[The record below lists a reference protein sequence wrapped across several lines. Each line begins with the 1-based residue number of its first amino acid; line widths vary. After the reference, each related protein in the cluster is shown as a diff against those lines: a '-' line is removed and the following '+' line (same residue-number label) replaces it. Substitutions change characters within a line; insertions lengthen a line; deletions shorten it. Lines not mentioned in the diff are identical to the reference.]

1 LNQIYNI
8 YKEVSVLIEAQSG
21 SRSSKPAGFM
31 PLAEAVRQSRDQ
43 VVENHKNYLNS
54 SLAMMM
60 GLLSFDKQFTKAE
73 GIYVWDNKGNRYLDF
88 LGAYGALNIGHN
100 HPKIIDA
107 LNRVKELP
115 NLLQASLG
123 TLPAALAKNLALAA
137 PGELRRSFLGNS
149 GAEAVEGALKLARA
163 ATGRTGL
170 VYCEGS
176 FHGKSLGALSVTGRE
191 KYQKTFQPLVP
202 DCYSVPFGDL
212 DALEK
217 QLREKSC
224 AAFIVEPI
232 QGEGG
237 VIIPPQGYLS
247 GARQICSRYDTLLIF
262 DEIQTGFGRTGD
274 MFACQYEGVTPDI
287 MCMAKSL
294 GGGIMPIGAYI
305 TTDEIWKKAYGTM
318 EKATLHTST
327 FGGNTW
333 AAAAGIAALEV
344 IYEENLTEKAR
355 ESGAYLLQELSKL
368 KAKYPLLKDVR
379 GRGLMVG
386 MEFNQPGSLAGK
398 ATFGLV
404 NKLSEEY
411 LGSLVAGELIN
422 KYHIITAY
430 TLNNPNVIR
439 LEPPLDVTRE
449 QLDTLLAALE
459 KILSANKGFFSMAA
473 SGAKTI
479 LKSLIKK

>member
-1 LNQIYNI
+1 MQAKQLQR
-8 YKEVSVLIEAQSG
+8 SA
-21 SRSSKPAGFM
+21 SRPAGF
-31 PLAEAVRQSRDQ
+31 LSLTEAIKQSREQ

-54 SLAMMM
+54 SLVMMM
-60 GLLSFDKQFTKAE
+60 GLIGFDKHFTRAE

-88 LGAYGALNIGHN
+88 LGAYGALNLGHN

-107 LNRVKELP
+107 VNRVKEVP

-123 TLPAALAKNLALAA
+123 TLPAALAKNLALAT
-137 PGELRRSFLGNS
+137 PGDLRRSFFGNS

-163 ATGRTGL
+163 ATGRTAF

-202 DCYSVPFGDL
+202 DCRSAPFGDL

-217 QLREKSC
+217 QLRDQSC

-237 VIIPPQGYLS
+237 IIIPQAGYLS
-247 GARQICSRYDTLLIF
+247 GVRQICSRYGTLLIF
-262 DEIQTGFGRTGD
+262 DEIQTGFGRTGE
-274 MFACQYEGVTPDI
+274 MFACQHEGVAPDI

-305 TTDEIWKKAYGTM
+305 TTDEIWKKAYGSM
-318 EKATLHTST
+318 EKALLHTST

-344 IYEENLTEKAR
+344 IYEENLPEKAH
-355 ESGAYLLQELSKL
+355 ESGAYLLQELRKL
-368 KAKYPLLKDVR
+368 QEKYPLLKDVR

-398 ATFGLV
+398 ATFGLAS
-404 NKLSEEY
+404 KLSEEY
-411 LGSLVAGELIN
+411 LGTLVAGELMN

-439 LEPPLDVTRE
+439 LEPPLGVTRE
-449 QLDTLLAALE
+449 QLDTLLQALD
-459 KILSANKGFFSMAA
+459 KVLAANKGFFSMAA
-473 SGAKTI
+473 SGAKTM